1 MTQRAYTVHQ
11 KNCEG
16 VKLRVLGL
24 KRRHEEFMEKQ
35 DRLAEERERA
45 ARQVVSMLSDP
56 TIEVRRVS
64 SC

>member
-16 VKLRVLGL
+16 VKIRVLGL
-24 KRRHEEFMEKQ
+24 KRRHKEFVEKQ

-45 ARQVVSMLSDP
+45 ARQVAYMLSDP
-56 TIEVRRVS
+56 TLEVCRVS